1 MCLLV
6 ETHTCR
12 KGKLQNHTTA
22 YECCQQAGSKHVP
35 SCKSLELPQY
45 ALDPGLLVVHITEK
59 LMQTVGLIQ
68 LCTAGS
74 CHTLDPLK
82 ASINSLTFILH
93 LGCIKSTAGHQTVSL
108 TVQVFQTI
116 LETWVK
122 RCVNNIIALFLY
134 QQNHRNLTY
143 LAELQFLRKHV
154 STSVRLQHA
163 LKWYLHNL
171 LITQSYVPKQKVK
184 AIPHEQIYQLPVA
197 GASSE
202 GC

>member
-1 MCLLV
+1 ML
-6 ETHTCR
+6 
-12 KGKLQNHTTA
+12 
-22 YECCQQAGSKHVP
+22 
-35 SCKSLELPQY
+35 SCKSLELPKY

-116 LETWVK
+116 LEIWVK
-122 RCVNNIIALFLY
+122 RCVNNIISFLY
-134 QQNHRNLTY
+134 QQNHRNLTT
-143 LAELQFLRKHV
+143 LQ
-154 STSVRLQHA
+154 STSF
-163 LKWYLHNL
+163 
-171 LITQSYVPKQKVK
+171 
-184 AIPHEQIYQLPVA
+184 
-197 GASSE
+197 
-202 GC
+202 